1 MRRVRHRLQIGRFRE
16 RGSELELL
24 HRSMGFG
31 ALGLVTLV
39 PLLIVV
45 AAADP
50 VRHRGFALW
59 LVDGMALSGRSAD
72 AVESVFTAPRQ
83 AVATT
88 SAVSLVALA
97 VFGLSFA
104 GSVQTGYEK
113 TWSLSVGPWHRAWRQ
128 TVWLIVLMAY
138 LYAEVQSRG
147 ALPEPLRIVLNLLA
161 GVLFFWWGQRFL
173 LGEQVAW
180 RALLPGAV
188 ATMAGLT
195 GLRAFSYLVFAPL
208 IVSNAVSYGAV
219 GTVLIVECWLV
230 GVGFVVFGGAL
241 LGRHFHDHPER
252 HVFPR
257 VRRAGHVRHVHHLR
271 PVARSVPRSAPRPV
285 PRSERRA
292 SPAPPTRDTNRPH
305 RTNRTNNHT
314 RDEDQTDDR
323 TRDADRTDDGTQDT
337 DRTDDRTQ
345 DTDRTDGR
353 TQDGDPPPPTGG
365 PPRPPHSPRSP

>member
-1 MRRVRHRLQIGRFRE
+1 MRHRLQVGRFRE

-24 HRSMGFG
+24 HRAMGFG

-72 AVESVFTAPRQ
+72 AVQSVFTAPRQ

-88 SAVSLVALA
+88 GAVSLVALA

-128 TVWLIVLMAY
+128 LVWLAVLLAY

-147 ALPEPLRIVLNLLA
+147 ALPEPLRIVLNLFA

-173 LGEQVAW
+173 LGAQVAW

-208 IVSNAVSYGAV
+208 IVTNAVSYGPV

-252 HVFPR
+252 HAFPR
-257 VRRAGHVRHVHHLR
+257 VRRAVHVRHVHHLR
-271 PVARSVPRSAPRPV
+271 PAPRTARDGARRHPPAGPRTPRERPGRSRPGRHVSSPV
-285 PRSERRA
+285 LP
-292 SPAPPTRDTNRPH
+292 
-305 RTNRTNNHT
+305 
-314 RDEDQTDDR
+314 
-323 TRDADRTDDGTQDT
+323 
-337 DRTDDRTQ
+337 
-345 DTDRTDGR
+345 
-353 TQDGDPPPPTGG
+353 
-365 PPRPPHSPRSP
+365 

>member
-1 MRRVRHRLQIGRFRE
+1 MARRVRHWLHVRRIQE

-50 VRHRGFALW
+50 FRHRGFALW

-72 AVESVFTAPRQ
+72 TVERIFTAPRQ

-88 SAVSLVALA
+88 GAVSLIALA

-128 TVWLIVLMAY
+128 TVWLAVLMAY

-147 ALPEPLRIVLNLLA
+147 TVPEPLRIVLNLLV
-161 GVLFFWWGQRFL
+161 GVGFFWWGQRFL
-173 LGEQVAW
+173 LGEQVSW

-188 ATMAGLT
+188 ATMAGLV

-219 GTVLIVECWLV
+219 GAVLIVECWLV

-241 LGRHFHDHPER
+241 LGRHFHEHPER

-257 VRRAGHVRHVHHLR
+257 TRHIRHTRHVHHLQ
-271 PVARSVPRSAPRPV
+271 APRR
-285 PRSERRA
+285 PRGSTSEDAEARDGE
-292 SPAPPTRDTNRPH
+292 TRN
-305 RTNRTNNHT
+305 
-314 RDEDQTDDR
+314 
-323 TRDADRTDDGTQDT
+323 G
-337 DRTDDRTQ
+337 
-345 DTDRTDGR
+345 DGR
-353 TQDGDPPPPTGG
+353 DGDAPNGG
-365 PPRPPHSPRSP
+365 PPPGEPPRAP